1 MESVSNQ
8 TPAEMAE
15 TAALVVGL
23 AGPLNAGAVA
33 SETTSRLADS
43 GAVVSEIDADEA
55 FSLSSTRPEVIDSEG
70 VIAEP
75 RWPRIGLRRVA
86 LPRAELLILT
96 GAEPSLQWR
105 KLSERIIDTA
115 VGSGSVRAV
124 VVGATR
130 AWVSHTQPPPIQVR
144 TTDPSFI
151 VDSTVVSE
159 IEAASFS
166 EVIEAGLRQRGVPT
180 VAFTAQL
187 PFYVEGVYWPGVAT
201 LLRVLSGHLRT
212 WLPRAG
218 VEEAAARMLARLD
231 RAVKTHPEMVELV
244 ERLENK
250 AEPYGQPAGDEDIN
264 QLLADLGETTNPFR

>member
-1 MESVSNQ
+1 MESVSDQ
-8 TPAEMAE
+8 TPVEAE

-23 AGPLNAGAVA
+23 AGLLDAGAGA
-33 SETTSRLADS
+33 SEAASRLADS
-43 GAVVSEIDADEA
+43 GEVVCEIDAEEA
-55 FSLSSTRPEVIDSEG
+55 FSFSSMRPEVIDSEG

-75 RWPRIGLRRVA
+75 RWPRIGFRRVA

-105 KLSERIIDTA
+105 KLSERIVDTA

-124 VVGATR
+124 VVGATA

-166 EVIEAGLRQRGVPT
+166 DVIEAGLRQRGVPT

-231 RAVKTHPEMVELV
+231 RAVKIHPEMVELV